1 MSNRRAMMFS
11 LGGLPGTNFLT
22 NLVAYYS
29 FDASNATDI
38 HTGTNNGTVIGS
50 PTFPSGKNGNCID
63 FGNDNNFNY
72 VNIADSTDFSFTN
85 EITDVPFSISMWVN
99 FQGFGSVGSW
109 LINKRGNTSGSD
121 EWSFAYAGGILT
133 FAKFQFN
140 NNGIVQLIRTSSSI
154 FSTNTWYHIVYT
166 DNGTSLVGS
175 GQIYINGALNVASN
189 SNSGGIYTRMN
200 NGNSITR
207 LGLNSWSTDSGFK
220 HKGKLDEIAIWKNRQ
235 LTALEV
241 TELYNA
247 GAGKFYNTF

>member
-1 MSNRRAMMFS
+1 MYYNLINSMKKGV
-11 LGGLPGTNFLT
+11 LGTNFLT

-29 FDASNATDI
+29 FDGSNATDI

-50 PTFPSGKNGNCID
+50 PTFPSGKNSNCID

-85 EITDVPFSISMWVN
+85 GTTDLPFSMSMWVN

-109 LINKRGNTSGSD
+109 LINKRGATSGSD
-121 EWSFAYAGGILT
+121 EWQFVYAGGRFI
-133 FAKFQFN
+133 FNKFQFN
-140 NNGIVQLIRTSSSI
+140 NNGIAQEINSNTG
-154 FSTNTWYHIVYT
+154 FSTNTWYHVIYT
-166 DNGTSLVGS
+166 DDGS
-175 GQIYINGALNVASN
+175 GSIGSGRIYINGSLNVSSN
-189 SNSGGIYTRMN
+189 SNIGGTYTRMN

-207 LGLNSWSTDSGFK
+207 LGLNSWSTDSSFK

-241 TELYNA
+241 TELYNS